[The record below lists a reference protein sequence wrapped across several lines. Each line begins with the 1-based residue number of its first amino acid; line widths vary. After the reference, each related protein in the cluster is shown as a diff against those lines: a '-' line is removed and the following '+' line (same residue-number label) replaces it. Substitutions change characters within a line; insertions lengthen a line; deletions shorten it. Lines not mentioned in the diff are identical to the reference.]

1 MEPKLIIQYVK
12 TNQCLLVFSS
22 YESWWVLNLLK
33 IRECTVMLNQSAG
46 EEKYLLLN
54 QYLIIFSTA
63 FLSTFRLL

>member
-1 MEPKLIIQYVK
+1 MFISVLILWVMVGAQFIED
-12 TNQCLLVFSS
+12 
-22 YESWWVLNLLK
+22 ESMHSNV
-33 IRECTVMLNQSAG
+33 INQSAG